1 MMTIRW
7 TAVLMMFA
15 NAAWTWAAEP
25 ARPVPQ
31 PPPLLSHDALEKRQK
46 DPTLRL
52 LDARP
57 KADYDKGH
65 IPGALWVDLKALQAL
80 ANSETIVDQ
89 DAWSTALAPLGIG
102 PDMEV
107 YLYDADR
114 QHDAGR
120 VWWLLSYAGVEKAGL
135 VDGGFP
141 LWTKEG
147 RPVVSETPK
156 VEPRE
161 FAVHFHSKWVATRED
176 VRKAIKVGGAQIID
190 ARTAAEYR
198 GEVKPKD
205 GSRAGHIPSAV
216 SFDAYDLVDA
226 EGRLLDPS
234 TQRKRLVKAGVSTE
248 KPLII
253 YVGSGGRSGLVIFAL
268 RRLDIPARHYAHG
281 ITDWKRDPTA
291 PVIEGSERGQ

>member
-120 VWWLLSYAGVEKAGL
+120 VWWLLSYAGVE
-135 VDGGFP
+135 
-141 LWTKEG
+141 
-147 RPVVSETPK
+147 
-156 VEPRE
+156 
-161 FAVHFHSKWVATRED
+161 
-176 VRKAIKVGGAQIID
+176 
-190 ARTAAEYR
+190 
-198 GEVKPKD
+198 
-205 GSRAGHIPSAV
+205 
-216 SFDAYDLVDA
+216 
-226 EGRLLDPS
+226 
-234 TQRKRLVKAGVSTE
+234 
-248 KPLII
+248 
-253 YVGSGGRSGLVIFAL
+253 
-268 RRLDIPARHYAHG
+268 
-281 ITDWKRDPTA
+281 
-291 PVIEGSERGQ
+291 